1 MEKKPTRWINFLGG
15 RNLIFTLV
23 ALLLMGAVL
32 WLFSQLDF
40 LFDPFVTI
48 FKAISG
54 PLILTMVLYYL
65 FNPIIDWLEAK
76 GIKRVISV
84 AALFIILIGLVVVAV
99 VLISPIIQKQVLS
112 LVSSFPDY
120 VDKTIKMLTKL
131 FDNSPFEESLDQT
144 MEKLQNWS
152 EGLSSRLTDYLS
164 NVLKGASNVV
174 STITSTVLIIG
185 TAPIITF
192 FLLKDDRKF
201 FHYVTKLIPPR
212 FRKDAKAIA
221 GSMNTQVGAYLK
233 GQVLVS
239 IAIGL
244 LTFLGFVII
253 GMPYAGSLSLLTGVT
268 AIIPYIG
275 PFIAFIPAFIVAL
288 MSSFGMLIKM
298 CLVWVIVQMSNG
310 HLIEPAVMGKHLLVH
325 PITIVLVLLVMG
337 DLMGMFGLIFGIP
350 IYAVIKVLCIYFF
363 RKLKSRYNR
372 FYGEYGKYEET
383 DFEE

>member
-1 MEKKPTRWINFLGG
+1 MEKKTNRWIKFLGG
-15 RNLIFTLV
+15 KNLIFTLV
-23 ALLLMGAVL
+23 ALLLLGAVL
-32 WLFSQLDF
+32 WLFAQLDF

-65 FNPIIDWLEAK
+65 FNPIIDWLEGK
-76 GIKRVISV
+76 GVKRVISV
-84 AALFIILIGLVVVAV
+84 AALFIVLISLVVVAV

-120 VDKTIKMLTKL
+120 MDKTIKMITKL
-131 FDNSPFEESLDQT
+131 FDNSPFEEPLDQT

-152 EGLSSRLTDYLS
+152 EGLSSQVTDYLS
-164 NVLKGASNVV
+164 GVIKGASNVV

-201 FHYVTKLIPPR
+201 FSYVTKLIPPR

-244 LTFLGFVII
+244 LTFIGFLII
-253 GMPYAGSLSLLTGVT
+253 GMPFAGSLSLLTGVT

-288 MSSFGMLIKM
+288 MSSFGMLVKM

-363 RKLKSRYNR
+363 RKLKGRYNR

>member
-48 FKAISG
+48 FRAISG

>member
-65 FNPIIDWLEAK
+65 FNPIIDWLEAN

>member
-164 NVLKGASNVV
+164 NVLKGASNV
-174 STITSTVLIIG
+174 
-185 TAPIITF
+185 ITF

>member
-1 MEKKPTRWINFLGG
+1 MEKKLTRWINFLGG

>member
-1 MEKKPTRWINFLGG
+1 MEKKSTRWINFLGG

-23 ALLLMGAVL
+23 ALLLLGAVL

-65 FNPIIDWLEAK
+65 FDPIIDWLEGK
-76 GIKRVISV
+76 GIKRIISV
-84 AALFIILIGLVVVAV
+84 AALFILLIGLAVVAV

-112 LVSSFPDY
+112 LVSSFPEY
-120 VDKTIKMLTKL
+120 MDKTIKMLTKL

-144 MEKLQNWS
+144 MEKVQNWS
-152 EGLSSRLTDYLS
+152 EGLSSRVTDYLS
-164 NVLKGASNVV
+164 GVIKGASNVV

-221 GSMNTQVGAYLK
+221 SSMNTQVGAYLK

-244 LTFLGFVII
+244 LTFLGFLII

-298 CLVWVIVQMSNG
+298 CLVWVIVQMANG

-363 RKLKSRYNR
+363 RKLKRRYNH
-372 FYGEYGKYEET
+372 FYGEYGQYEDT

>member
-112 LVSSFPDY
+112 LVSSFPEY